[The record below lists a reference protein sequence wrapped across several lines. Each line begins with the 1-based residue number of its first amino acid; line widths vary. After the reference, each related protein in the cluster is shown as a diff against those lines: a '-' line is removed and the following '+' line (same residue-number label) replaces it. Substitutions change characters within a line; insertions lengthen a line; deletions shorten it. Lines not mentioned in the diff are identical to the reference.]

1 MTPPRRGAKYVT
13 GTLTAGRLVLTR
25 EDGTV
30 HQTPSVF
37 MFTGVAITDNE
48 DGTATF
54 TFDEE

>member
-13 GTLTAGRLVLTR
+13 GTSTTGRIVLTR

-30 HQTPSVF
+30 HQTPVF